1 MPVCSTG
8 LNEELPI
15 GVSLLKKW
23 RKKQLKKNDLIKTDS
38 SIFRILSVGDNVLAI
53 DCKKK
58 TMPQFFSYDFF
69 SDSEIINCNSPDYLE
84 FEDLSPADRK
94 IAQQRYTMIA
104 SAVSVLDD
112 TKQRNLMLEN
122 SSKQFGISKQTLRS
136 YLCTYLVY
144 QDIAALAPKHS
155 KGKELTQDQKNMR
168 WALNKFFY
176 TRNQNSLPTAY
187 TMMLKAKYCDDYGK
201 LLPEYPSFNQ
211 FRYFYR
217 KHRKMENFFISRDG
231 IKDYQMNNRPLL
243 GDGIQ
248 EFAPSVGTAMLDGTI
263 CDIYLV
269 NDKGQLIGRPVL
281 VVACDANTSMCLGYS
296 LSWQGGTYSLQNL
309 MLNILEDKVALC
321 ERMGIHI
328 TADQWAVNQLPGI
341 MVTDGGSEYKG
352 KTFEQIAELGV
363 SLITLP
369 PYRPELK
376 GQVEKLFDLIQ
387 KSYKDMLKGKGVIM
401 PDFQER
407 GSHDYRK
414 DAVLTLEEFERIV
427 VRCIV
432 HYNCERVIKS
442 YPYTP
447 EMLENNVN
455 PYANEIWNW
464 KVENDIG
471 TNLISVSN
479 KELILTLLPR
489 TSGKFTKYG
498 LKVNRL
504 RYHAEGYKER
514 YLQGGDVVVAYNPDN
529 CNKVWVKE
537 KDGSFIEF
545 SLIESRF
552 EDMSL
557 DSVQEIQQKQKE
569 LMKDTMRDN
578 YQAKIELMSFIESV
592 ASKPKSSDVQMKD
605 IRAARKSATR
615 KQHKDIGG
623 VIDE

>member
-1 MPVCSTG
+1 M
-8 LNEELPI
+8 
-15 GVSLLKKW
+15 
-23 RKKQLKKNDLIKTDS
+23 KKNDLIKTDS
-38 SIFRILSVGDNVLAI
+38 GIFRILGVGDNVLAI
-53 DCKKK
+53 DCGKK

-69 SDSEIINCNSPDYLE
+69 SDSEIINCLSPDYPI

-104 SAVSVLDD
+104 SAVSVLEDV
-112 TKQRNLMLEN
+112 KQRNLMLDK

-187 TMMLKAKYCDDYGK
+187 TMMLKAKYCDDYGV

-243 GDGIQ
+243 GDGVQ

-321 ERMGIHI
+321 ERMGISI

-363 SLITLP
+363 SLIHLP

-442 YPYTP
+442 YPYTS
-447 EMLENNVN
+447 EMLESNVK

-471 TNLISVSN
+471 TNLISVSS
-479 KELILTLLPR
+479 KDLILTLLPR
-489 TSGKFTKYG
+489 TNGKFTKYG

-504 RYHAEGYKER
+504 RYHAEGYKEK
-514 YLQGGDVVVAYNPDN
+514 YLQGGDVIVAYNPDN

-569 LMKDTMRDN
+569 LMKDTIRDN
-578 YQAKIELMSFIESV
+578 YQSKIELMSFIESV
-592 ASKPKSSDVQMKD
+592 ASKPKSSDVQIKD
-605 IRAARKSATR
+605 TRAARKSATR

>member
-1 MPVCSTG
+1 M
-8 LNEELPI
+8 
-15 GVSLLKKW
+15 
-23 RKKQLKKNDLIKTDS
+23 KKNDLIKTDS
-38 SIFRILSVGDNVLAI
+38 GIFRVLSVGDNVLAI

-69 SDSEIINCNSPDYLE
+69 NDSEIINCLSPDYPI

-104 SAVSVLDD
+104 SAVSVLEDV
-112 TKQRNLMLEN
+112 KQRNLMLEN

-187 TMMLKAKYCDDYGK
+187 TMMLKAKYCDDYGQ

-243 GDGIQ
+243 GDGVQ
-248 EFAPSVGTAMLDGTI
+248 EFSPSVGTAMLDGTI

-269 NDKGQLIGRPVL
+269 NDKGQLIGRPIL

-363 SLITLP
+363 SLIHLP

-447 EMLENNVN
+447 EMLESNVK

-471 TNLISVSN
+471 TNLISVSS
-479 KELILTLLPR
+479 KDMALTLMPR
-489 TSGKFTKYG
+489 TNGKFTKYG

-514 YLQGGDVVVAYNPDN
+514 YLQGGDVIVAYNPDN
-529 CNKVWVKE
+529 CNKVWFKE
-537 KDGSFIEF
+537 KDGSFVEF

-557 DSVQEIQQKQKE
+557 DSVQEIQRKQKE
-569 LMKDTMRDN
+569 IMKDTTRDN

-592 ASKPKSSDVQMKD
+592 ASKPTSSDIQIKD
-605 IRAARKSATR
+605 TRAARKTATR

>member
-1 MPVCSTG
+1 M
-8 LNEELPI
+8 
-15 GVSLLKKW
+15 
-23 RKKQLKKNDLIKTDS
+23 KKNDLIKTDS
-38 SIFRILSVGDNVLAI
+38 GIFRILSIDSKKVLAI

-58 TMPQFFSYDFF
+58 TMPQFFSCDFF
-69 SDSEIINCNSPDYLE
+69 NDGDTLNSISSDYLD
-84 FEDLSPADRK
+84 FDKLSPADRK

-104 SAVSVLDD
+104 GAVTVLDD
-112 TKQRNLMLEN
+112 IKQRNLMIEK
-122 SSKQFGISKQTLRS
+122 STAQFGVSKQTLRT

-155 KGKELTQDQKNMR
+155 KEKELTVDQKNMR

-176 TRNQNSLPTAY
+176 TRNKNSLSTAY
-187 TMMLKAKYCDDYGK
+187 TMMLKTKYCDDYGV

-217 KHRKMENFFISRDG
+217 KHRKMENFFISRDS

-243 GDGIQ
+243 GDGVQ
-248 EFAPSVGTAMLDGTI
+248 EFAPSIGTAMLDGTI

-269 NDKGQLIGRPVL
+269 NECGQLIGRPVL

-296 LSWQGGTYSLQNL
+296 LLWQGGTYSLQNL

-328 TADQWAVNQLPGI
+328 TADQWAVNQLPGV

-352 KTFEQIAELGV
+352 KTFEQIAELGI

-376 GQVEKLFDLIQ
+376 GQVEKLFDLVQ
-387 KSYKDMLKGKGVIM
+387 SSYKDMLKGKGVIM

-432 HYNCERVIKS
+432 HYNSERVIKS

-447 EMLENNVN
+447 EMLDNNIR

-464 KVENDIG
+464 KVKNDMG

-489 TSGKFTKYG
+489 TNGKFTKYG
-498 LKVNRL
+498 LKVNHL
-504 RYHAEGYKER
+504 RYYTEGYKEQC
-514 YLQGGDVVVAYNPDN
+514 LKGGDVVVAYNPDN
-529 CNKVWVKE
+529 CNKVWLKE
-537 KDGSFIEF
+537 KDGSFVEF

-557 DSVQEIQQKQKE
+557 DSVQDIQQKQKE
-569 LMKDTMRDN
+569 LIKDTTRDN

-592 ASKPKSSDVQMKD
+592 ASKPKSSNIQLKD

-623 VIDE
+623 MIDE

>member
-1 MPVCSTG
+1 M
-8 LNEELPI
+8 
-15 GVSLLKKW
+15 
-23 RKKQLKKNDLIKTDS
+23 KKNDLIKTDS
-38 SIFRILSVGDNVLAI
+38 GIFRILSIDSNKVLAI

-69 SDSEIINCNSPDYLE
+69 SDGETINCLSPDYPI

-104 SAVSVLDD
+104 STVSVLEDV
-112 TKQRNLMLEN
+112 KQRNLMLEN

-144 QDIAALAPKHS
+144 QDIASLAPKHS

-176 TRNQNSLPTAY
+176 TRNKNSLSTAY
-187 TMMLKAKYCDDYGK
+187 TMMLKAKYCDDYGV

-243 GDGIQ
+243 GDGVQ

-281 VVACDANTSMCLGYS
+281 VVACAANTSMCLGYS

-321 ERMGIHI
+321 ERMGISI

-363 SLITLP
+363 SLIHLP

-376 GQVEKLFDLIQ
+376 GQVEKLFDLVQ
-387 KSYKDMLKGKGVIM
+387 SSYKDVLKGKGVIM

-447 EMLENNVN
+447 EMLESNVK

-471 TNLISVSN
+471 TNLISVSS
-479 KELILTLLPR
+479 KDLVLTLLPR
-489 TSGKFTKYG
+489 TNGKFTKYG

-514 YLQGGDVVVAYNPDN
+514 YLQGGDVIVTYNPDN
-529 CNKVWVKE
+529 CNKVWLKE

-569 LMKDTMRDN
+569 LMKDTIRDN

-592 ASKPKSSDVQMKD
+592 ASKSKPSDVQIKD
-605 IRAARKSATR
+605 TRATRKSATR

>member
-1 MPVCSTG
+1 M
-8 LNEELPI
+8 
-15 GVSLLKKW
+15 
-23 RKKQLKKNDLIKTDS
+23 KKNDLIKTDS
-38 SIFRILSVGDNVLAI
+38 GIFRVLSVGDNSILAI
-53 DCKKK
+53 DCEKK
-58 TMPQFFSYDFF
+58 TMPQFFSFDFF
-69 SDSEIINCNSPDYLE
+69 SDGEIINCLSPDYLNFDE
-84 FEDLSPADRK
+84 LSPADRK

-112 TKQRNLMLEN
+112 VKQRNLMLEN

-136 YLCTYLVY
+136 YLCPYLVY

-243 GDGIQ
+243 GDGVQ

-309 MLNILEDKVALC
+309 MLNILEDKVSLC

-363 SLITLP
+363 SLIHLP

-387 KSYKDMLKGKGVIM
+387 KSYKDVLKGKGVIM

-427 VRCIV
+427 VRCII
-432 HYNCERVIKS
+432 HYNCERVIKT

-447 EMLENNVN
+447 EMLESNVK

-479 KELILTLLPR
+479 KDLILTLLPR
-489 TSGKFTKYG
+489 TNGKFTKYG
-498 LKVNRL
+498 LKANRL

-514 YLQGGDVVVAYNPDN
+514 YLQGGDVIVAYNPDN
-529 CNKVWVKE
+529 CNKVWLKE

-557 DSVQEIQQKQKE
+557 DSVQEIQRKQKE
-569 LMKDTMRDN
+569 LMKDTTRDN
-578 YQAKIELMSFIESV
+578 YQSKIELMSFIESV
-592 ASKPKSSDVQMKD
+592 ASKSKSTDVQMKD
-605 IRAARKSATR
+605 IRVARKSATR

>member
-1 MPVCSTG
+1 M
-8 LNEELPI
+8 
-15 GVSLLKKW
+15 
-23 RKKQLKKNDLIKTDS
+23 KKNNLIKTDS
-38 SIFRILSVGDNVLAI
+38 GIFRILSIDGNKVLAI

-69 SDSEIINCNSPDYLE
+69 NDGEPFISISSDYLDFDE
-84 FEDLSPADRK
+84 LSPADRK

-104 SAVSVLDD
+104 SAISVLDD
-112 TKQRNLMLEN
+112 VKQRNLMIEK
-122 SSKQFGISKQTLRS
+122 SAKQFGVSKQTLRT
-136 YLCTYLVY
+136 YLCAYLVY

-155 KGKELTQDQKNMR
+155 KEKELTVDQKNMR

-201 LLPEYPSFNQ
+201 LLPDYPSFNQ

-243 GDGIQ
+243 GDGVQ

-281 VVACDANTSMCLGYS
+281 VVACDASTSMCLGYS

-363 SLITLP
+363 SLINLP

-376 GQVEKLFDLIQ
+376 GQVEKLFDLVQ
-387 KSYKDMLKGKGVIM
+387 SSYKDVLKGKGVIM

-427 VRCIV
+427 VRCVV
-432 HYNCERVIKS
+432 HYNSERVIKS

-447 EMLENNVN
+447 EMLEDDIK

-464 KVENDIG
+464 KIKNDMG

-479 KELILTLLPR
+479 KDLILTLLPR
-489 TSGKFTKYG
+489 TNGNFTKYG

-504 RYHAEGYKER
+504 RYHAEGYKEK

-537 KDGSFIEF
+537 KDGSFVEF

-552 EDMSL
+552 ENMSL
-557 DSVQEIQQKQKE
+557 NEVFNLKEEQKLLVNNSLQES
-569 LMKDTMRDN
+569 
-578 YQAKIELMSFIESV
+578 YQAKIELMRFIETI
-592 ASKPKSSDVQMKD
+592 AEKPKSNVKTKNVRDAR
-605 IRAARKSATR
+605 RAAVRKE
-615 KQHKDIGG
+615 HKDIGEM
-623 VIDE
+623 IDD

>member
-1 MPVCSTG
+1 M
-8 LNEELPI
+8 
-15 GVSLLKKW
+15 
-23 RKKQLKKNDLIKTDS
+23 KKNDLIKTGS
-38 SIFRILSVGDNVLAI
+38 SIFRILSVGNNVLAI
-53 DCKKK
+53 DCEKK
-58 TMPQFFSYDFF
+58 TMPQFFSYGFF
-69 SDSEIINCNSPDYLE
+69 SGGKIINCISPDYLE
-84 FEDLSPADRK
+84 FEDLPPADRK

-104 SAVSVLDD
+104 SAISVLEDV
-112 TKQRNLMLEN
+112 KQRNLMLEN

-187 TMMLKAKYCDDYGK
+187 TMMLKTKYCDDYGV

-243 GDGIQ
+243 GDGVQ

-309 MLNILEDKVALC
+309 MLNILEDKITLC
-321 ERMGIHI
+321 EKMGIHI

-363 SLITLP
+363 SLIHLP

-387 KSYKDMLKGKGVIM
+387 NSYKDILKGKGVIM

-427 VRCIV
+427 VKCII
-432 HYNCERVIKS
+432 HYNCERVIKT
-442 YPYTP
+442 YPYTS
-447 EMLENNVN
+447 EMLENNIR

-464 KVENDIG
+464 KIKNDMG
-471 TNLISVSN
+471 TNLISVSSRD
-479 KELILTLLPR
+479 LVLTLLPR
-489 TSGKFTKYG
+489 TNGKFTKYG

-504 RYHAEGYKER
+504 RYHAEGYKEK
-514 YLQGGDVVVAYNPDN
+514 YLQGGDVIVAYNPDN

-552 EDMSL
+552 EDMSF
-557 DSVQEIQQKQKE
+557 DAVQDIQRQQKQ
-569 LMKDTMRDN
+569 LVQDTVRES

-592 ASKPKSSDVQMKD
+592 ASKSKPSDVQIKD
-605 IRAARKSATR
+605 TRAARKSATR
-615 KQHKDIGG
+615 KQHKNIGG

>member
-1 MPVCSTG
+1 M
-8 LNEELPI
+8 
-15 GVSLLKKW
+15 
-23 RKKQLKKNDLIKTDS
+23 KKNDLIKTDS
-38 SIFRILSVGDNVLAI
+38 GIFRILSVGDNVLAI
-53 DCKKK
+53 DCEKK
-58 TMPQFFSYDFF
+58 TMPQFFSYDSF
-69 SDSEIINCNSPDYLE
+69 SDGESINCLSPDYPI

-104 SAVSVLDD
+104 SAVSVLEDV
-112 TKQRNLMLEN
+112 KQRNLMLEN

-187 TMMLKAKYCDDYGK
+187 TMMLKAKYCDDYGQ
-201 LLPEYPSFNQ
+201 LFPEYPSFNQ

-217 KHRKMENFFISRDG
+217 KHRKMENYFISRDG

-243 GDGIQ
+243 GDGVQ

-309 MLNILEDKVALC
+309 MLNILENKVALC

-328 TADQWAVNQLPGI
+328 TVDQWDVYQLPGI

-363 SLITLP
+363 SLIHLP

-387 KSYKDMLKGKGVIM
+387 KSYKDVLKGKGVIM

-427 VRCIV
+427 VRCII

-442 YPYTP
+442 YPYTS
-447 EMLENNVN
+447 EMLESNVK

-471 TNLISVSN
+471 TNLISVSS
-479 KELILTLLPR
+479 KDLVLTLLPR
-489 TSGKFTKYG
+489 TNGKFTKYG
-498 LKVNRL
+498 LKANRL

-514 YLQGGDVVVAYNPDN
+514 YLQGGDVIVAYNPDN

-537 KDGSFIEF
+537 KDGSFVEF

-569 LMKDTMRDN
+569 LMKDTTRDN

-592 ASKPKSSDVQMKD
+592 ASKSKSTDVQMKD
-605 IRAARKSATR
+605 IRVARKSATR

>member
-1 MPVCSTG
+1 M
-8 LNEELPI
+8 
-15 GVSLLKKW
+15 
-23 RKKQLKKNDLIKTDS
+23 KKNNLIKTDS
-38 SIFRILSVGDNVLAI
+38 GIFRILSIDGNKVLAI

-69 SDSEIINCNSPDYLE
+69 NDGEPFISISSDYLDFDE
-84 FEDLSPADRK
+84 LSPADRK

-104 SAVSVLDD
+104 SAISVLDD
-112 TKQRNLMLEN
+112 VKQRNLMIEK
-122 SSKQFGISKQTLRS
+122 SAKQFGVSKQTLRT
-136 YLCTYLVY
+136 YLCAYLVY

-155 KGKELTQDQKNMR
+155 KEKELTVDQKNMR

-201 LLPEYPSFNQ
+201 LLPDYPSFNQ

-243 GDGIQ
+243 GDGVQ

-363 SLITLP
+363 SLINLP

-376 GQVEKLFDLIQ
+376 GQVEKLFDLVQ
-387 KSYKDMLKGKGVIM
+387 SSYKDVLKGKGVIM

-427 VRCIV
+427 VRCVV
-432 HYNCERVIKS
+432 HYNSERVIKS

-447 EMLENNVN
+447 EMLENNVK

-471 TNLISVSN
+471 TNLISVSS
-479 KELILTLLPR
+479 KDLVLTLLPR
-489 TSGKFTKYG
+489 TNGKFTKYG
-498 LKVNRL
+498 LKANRL
-504 RYHAEGYKER
+504 RYHAEGYKEK

-537 KDGSFIEF
+537 KDGSFVEF

-552 EDMSL
+552 EDMALNEAFNLKEEQKLLVNNSL
-557 DSVQEIQQKQKE
+557 QES
-569 LMKDTMRDN
+569 
-578 YQAKIELMSFIESV
+578 YQAKIELMRFIETM
-592 ASKPKSSDVQMKD
+592 AEKPKSNVKTKNVRDAR
-605 IRAARKSATR
+605 RAAVRKE
-615 KQHKDIGG
+615 HKDIGG
-623 VIDE
+623 TIDD

>member
-1 MPVCSTG
+1 M
-8 LNEELPI
+8 
-15 GVSLLKKW
+15 
-23 RKKQLKKNDLIKTDS
+23 KKNDLIKTGS

-69 SDSEIINCNSPDYLE
+69 SDGDSINCLSPDYPN
-84 FEDLSPADRK
+84 FEDISPADRK

-112 TKQRNLMLEN
+112 VKQRNLMLDK

-144 QDIAALAPKHS
+144 QDIASLAPKHS
-155 KGKELTQDQKNMR
+155 KGKELTVDQKNMR

-187 TMMLKAKYCDDYGK
+187 TMLLKAKYCDDYGK

-243 GDGIQ
+243 GDGVQ

-328 TADQWAVNQLPGI
+328 TADQWTVNQLPGI

-363 SLITLP
+363 SLIHLP

-387 KSYKDMLKGKGVIM
+387 NSYKDILKGKGVIM

-414 DAVLTLEEFERIV
+414 DDVLTLEEFERIV

-432 HYNCERVIKS
+432 HYNCERVIKT
-442 YPYTP
+442 YPYTS
-447 EMLENNVN
+447 EMLENNVK

-471 TNLISVSN
+471 TNLISVSS
-479 KELILTLLPR
+479 KDLVLTLLPR
-489 TSGKFTKYG
+489 TNGKFTKYG

-504 RYHAEGYKER
+504 RYHAEGYKEK
-514 YLQGGDVVVAYNPDN
+514 YLQGGDVIVAYNPDN

-592 ASKPKSSDVQMKD
+592 ASKSKPSDVQIKD
-605 IRAARKSATR
+605 TRAARKSATR
-615 KQHKDIGG
+615 KQHKNIGG

>member
-1 MPVCSTG
+1 M
-8 LNEELPI
+8 
-15 GVSLLKKW
+15 
-23 RKKQLKKNDLIKTDS
+23 KKNDLIKTDS
-38 SIFRILSVGDNVLAI
+38 GIFRILSIDSNKVLAI
-53 DCKKK
+53 DCEKK
-58 TMPQFFSYDFF
+58 TMPQFFSFDFF
-69 SDSEIINCNSPDYLE
+69 NDSEIINCISPDYRK

-112 TKQRNLMLEN
+112 VKQRNLMLDK

-144 QDIAALAPKHS
+144 QDIASLAPKHS

-176 TRNQNSLPTAY
+176 TKNQNSLPTAY

-217 KHRKMENFFISRDG
+217 KHRKMENYFISRDG

-243 GDGIQ
+243 GDGVQ

-321 ERMGIHI
+321 EGMGIHI
-328 TADQWAVNQLPGI
+328 TADQWDVNQLPGI

-363 SLITLP
+363 SLIHLP

-387 KSYKDMLKGKGVIM
+387 NSYKDILKGKGVIM

-427 VRCIV
+427 VRCII

-442 YPYTP
+442 YPYTS
-447 EMLENNVN
+447 EMLESNVK

-479 KELILTLLPR
+479 KDLILTLLPR
-489 TSGKFTKYG
+489 TNGKFTKYG

-514 YLQGGDVVVAYNPDN
+514 YLQGGDVIVAYNPDN

-537 KDGSFIEF
+537 KDGSFVEF

-557 DSVQEIQQKQKE
+557 DSVQDIQQKQKE
-569 LMKDTMRDN
+569 LMKDTIRDN
-578 YQAKIELMSFIESV
+578 YQSKIELMSFIESV
-592 ASKPKSSDVQMKD
+592 ASKPKSTDVQIKD
-605 IRAARKSATR
+605 TRAAKKSATR
-615 KQHKDIGG
+615 KQHKNIGG

>member
-1 MPVCSTG
+1 M
-8 LNEELPI
+8 
-15 GVSLLKKW
+15 
-23 RKKQLKKNDLIKTDS
+23 KKNDLIKTDS
-38 SIFRILSVGDNVLAI
+38 GIFRILSIDGHKVLAI

-69 SDSEIINCNSPDYLE
+69 NDRETLYSISSDYLDFDE
-84 FEDLSPADRK
+84 LSPADRK
-94 IAQQRYTMIA
+94 VAQQRYTMIA
-104 SAVSVLDD
+104 SAITVLDD
-112 TKQRNLMLEN
+112 VKQRNLMIEK
-122 SSKQFGISKQTLRS
+122 SAAQFGVSKQTLRT

-155 KGKELTQDQKNMR
+155 KEKELTVDQKNMR

-176 TRNQNSLPTAY
+176 TRNKNSLSTAY
-187 TMMLKAKYCDDYGK
+187 TMMLKAKYCDDYGV

-243 GDGIQ
+243 GDGVQ

-296 LSWQGGTYSLQNL
+296 LLWQGGTYSLQNL
-309 MLNILEDKVALC
+309 MLNILEDKDALC
-321 ERMGIHI
+321 ERMGIRI

-376 GQVEKLFDLIQ
+376 GQVEKLFDLVQ
-387 KSYKDMLKGKGVIM
+387 SSYKDVLKGKGIIM

-432 HYNCERVIKS
+432 HYNSERVIKS

-447 EMLENNVN
+447 EMLEDNVK

-464 KVENDIG
+464 KVENDMG
-471 TNLISVSN
+471 TNLIPVSN
-479 KELILTLLPR
+479 KELVLTLLPR
-489 TSGKFTKYG
+489 TNGKFTKYG

-504 RYHAEGYKER
+504 RYHAEGYKEK
-514 YLQGGDVVVAYNPDN
+514 YLQGGDVIVAYNPDN

-537 KDGSFIEF
+537 SDGSFVEF

-552 EDMSL
+552 EDMSF
-557 DSVQEIQQKQKE
+557 DAVQDVQRQQKQ
-569 LMKDTMRDN
+569 LVQDTVRES

-592 ASKPKSSDVQMKD
+592 ASKPKSSDIQIKD

-623 VIDE
+623 MIDE

>member
-1 MPVCSTG
+1 M
-8 LNEELPI
+8 
-15 GVSLLKKW
+15 
-23 RKKQLKKNDLIKTDS
+23 KKNDLIKTDS
-38 SIFRILSVGDNVLAI
+38 SIFRILSVCDSVLAI
-53 DCKKK
+53 DCEKK
-58 TMPQFFSYDFF
+58 TMPQFFSYGFF
-69 SDSEIINCNSPDYLE
+69 SGGEIINCISPDYLK

-112 TKQRNLMLEN
+112 VKQRNLMLDK

-144 QDIAALAPKHS
+144 QDIASLAPKHS

-176 TRNQNSLPTAY
+176 TKNQNSLPTAY

-217 KHRKMENFFISRDG
+217 KHRKMENYFISRDG

-243 GDGIQ
+243 GDGVQ

-321 ERMGIHI
+321 EGMGIHI
-328 TADQWAVNQLPGI
+328 TADQWDVNQLPGI

-363 SLITLP
+363 SLIHLP

-387 KSYKDMLKGKGVIM
+387 NSYKDVLKGKGVIM

-427 VRCIV
+427 VRCII
-432 HYNCERVIKS
+432 HYNCERVIKT

-447 EMLENNVN
+447 EILESNVK

-479 KELILTLLPR
+479 KDLILTLLPR
-489 TSGKFTKYG
+489 TNGKFTKYG
-498 LKVNRL
+498 LKANRL

-514 YLQGGDVVVAYNPDN
+514 YLQGGDVIVAYNPDN

-537 KDGSFIEF
+537 KDGSFVEF

-557 DSVQEIQQKQKE
+557 DSVQDIQQKQKE
-569 LMKDTMRDN
+569 LMKDTIRDN
-578 YQAKIELMSFIESV
+578 YQSKIELMSFIESV
-592 ASKPKSSDVQMKD
+592 ASKPKSTDVQIKD
-605 IRAARKSATR
+605 TRAAKKSATR
-615 KQHKDIGG
+615 KQHKNIGG

>member
-1 MPVCSTG
+1 M
-8 LNEELPI
+8 N
-15 GVSLLKKW
+15 
-23 RKKQLKKNDLIKTDS
+23 KNNLIKTDS
-38 SIFRILSVGDNVLAI
+38 GIFRVLSVGDNVLAI
-53 DCKKK
+53 DCEKK
-58 TMPQFFSYDFF
+58 TMPQFFSFDFF
-69 SDSEIINCNSPDYLE
+69 SDGETINYISSDYLDFDE
-84 FEDLSPADRK
+84 LSPADCK

-112 TKQRNLMLEN
+112 VKQRNLMLDK

-155 KGKELTQDQKNMR
+155 KGKELTVDQKNMR

-187 TMMLKAKYCDDYGK
+187 TMMLKAKYCDDYGV

-243 GDGIQ
+243 GDGVQ

-328 TADQWAVNQLPGI
+328 TDDQWAVNRLPGI

-352 KTFEQIAELGV
+352 HTFEQIAELGV
-363 SLITLP
+363 SLIHLP

-387 KSYKDMLKGKGVIM
+387 NSYKDILKGKGVIM

-414 DAVLTLEEFERIV
+414 DAILTLEEFERIV

-432 HYNCERVIKS
+432 HYNCKRAIKT
-442 YPYTP
+442 YPYTF
-447 EMLENNVN
+447 EMLESNVN

-471 TNLISVSN
+471 TNLISVSS
-479 KELILTLLPR
+479 KDLVLTLLPR
-489 TSGKFTKYG
+489 TNGKFTKYG

-504 RYHAEGYKER
+504 RYHAEGYKEK
-514 YLQGGDVVVAYNPDN
+514 YLQGGDVIVAYNPDN
-529 CNKVWVKE
+529 CNKVWLKE

-557 DSVQEIQQKQKE
+557 DSVQEIQRKQKE
-569 LMKDTMRDN
+569 IMKDTTRDT

-592 ASKPKSSDVQMKD
+592 ASKPKSTDIQMKD

>member
-1 MPVCSTG
+1 M
-8 LNEELPI
+8 
-15 GVSLLKKW
+15 
-23 RKKQLKKNDLIKTDS
+23 KKNDLIKTDS
-38 SIFRILSVGDNVLAI
+38 GIFRVLSVGDNVLAI

-69 SDSEIINCNSPDYLE
+69 NDSEIINCLSPDYPI

-104 SAVSVLDD
+104 SAVSVLEDV
-112 TKQRNLMLEN
+112 KQRNLMLEN

-201 LLPEYPSFNQ
+201 LLPDYPSFNQ

-243 GDGIQ
+243 GDGVQ

-309 MLNILEDKVALC
+309 MLNILEDKVSLC

-363 SLITLP
+363 SLIHLP

-387 KSYKDMLKGKGVIM
+387 NSCKDVLKGKGVIM

-427 VRCIV
+427 VRCII
-432 HYNCERVIKS
+432 HYNCERVIKT

-447 EMLENNVN
+447 EMLESNVK

-479 KELILTLLPR
+479 KDLILTLLPR
-489 TSGKFTKYG
+489 TNGKFTKYG
-498 LKVNRL
+498 LKANRL

-514 YLQGGDVVVAYNPDN
+514 YLQGGDVIVAYNPDN
-529 CNKVWVKE
+529 CNKVWLKE

-557 DSVQEIQQKQKE
+557 DSVQEIQQKQIE
-569 LMKDTMRDN
+569 LMKDTIRDN

-592 ASKPKSSDVQMKD
+592 ASKPKSTDVQIKD
-605 IRAARKSATR
+605 TRAARKSATR

>member
-1 MPVCSTG
+1 M
-8 LNEELPI
+8 
-15 GVSLLKKW
+15 
-23 RKKQLKKNDLIKTDS
+23 KKNDLIKTDS
-38 SIFRILSVGDNVLAI
+38 GIFRILSINGNKVLAI
-53 DCKKK
+53 DCEKK
-58 TMPQFFSYDFF
+58 TMPQFFSFDFF
-69 SDSEIINCNSPDYLE
+69 SDGEIINCLSPDYLDFDE
-84 FEDLSPADRK
+84 LSPADRK

-104 SAVSVLDD
+104 SAVSVLEDV
-112 TKQRNLMLEN
+112 KQRNLMLDK

-144 QDIAALAPKHS
+144 QDIAALTPKHS
-155 KGKELTQDQKNMR
+155 KEKELTVDQKNMR

-201 LLPEYPSFNQ
+201 LSPDYPSFNQ

-243 GDGIQ
+243 GDGVQ

-363 SLITLP
+363 SLIHLP

-387 KSYKDMLKGKGVIM
+387 NSYKDILKGKGVIM

-447 EMLENNVN
+447 EMLEDNIK

-471 TNLISVSN
+471 TNLISVLS
-479 KELILTLLPR
+479 KDLVLTLLPR
-489 TSGKFTKYG
+489 TNGKFTKYG

-514 YLQGGDVVVAYNPDN
+514 YLQGGDVIVAYNPDN
-529 CNKVWVKE
+529 CNKVWLKE

-552 EDMSL
+552 KDMSL
-557 DSVQEIQQKQKE
+557 DSVQDIQQKQKE
-569 LMKDTMRDN
+569 LLKDTIRDN
-578 YQAKIELMSFIESV
+578 YQSKIELMSFIESV
-592 ASKPKSSDVQMKD
+592 ATKSKSSDVQIKD
-605 IRAARKSATR
+605 TRAARKSATR

>member
-1 MPVCSTG
+1 M
-8 LNEELPI
+8 
-15 GVSLLKKW
+15 
-23 RKKQLKKNDLIKTDS
+23 KKNDLIKTGS
-38 SIFRILSVGDNVLAI
+38 SIFRILSAGDNVLAI
-53 DCKKK
+53 DCNKK

-69 SDSEIINCNSPDYLE
+69 SDGETINCLSPDYPI

-104 SAVSVLDD
+104 SAISVLEDV
-112 TKQRNLMLEN
+112 KQRNLMLEN

-144 QDIAALAPKHS
+144 QDIASLAPKHS

-176 TRNQNSLPTAY
+176 TRNKNSLSTAY
-187 TMMLKAKYCDDYGK
+187 TMMLKAKYCDDYGV

-217 KHRKMENFFISRDG
+217 KHRKMENYFISRDG

-243 GDGIQ
+243 GDGVQ

-321 ERMGIHI
+321 EGMGIHI
-328 TADQWAVNQLPGI
+328 TADQWDVNQLPGI

-363 SLITLP
+363 SLIHLP

-387 KSYKDMLKGKGVIM
+387 NSYKDVLKGKGVIM

-432 HYNCERVIKS
+432 HYNCERVIKT

-447 EMLENNVN
+447 EMLESNVK
-455 PYANEIWNW
+455 PYANDIWNW

-471 TNLISVSN
+471 TNLISVSS
-479 KELILTLLPR
+479 KDLILTLLPR
-489 TSGKFTKYG
+489 TNGKFTKYG

-514 YLQGGDVVVAYNPDN
+514 YLQGGDVIVTYNPDN
-529 CNKVWVKE
+529 CNKVWLKE

-557 DSVQEIQQKQKE
+557 NSVQEIQQKQKE
-569 LMKDTMRDN
+569 LMKDTIRDN
-578 YQAKIELMSFIESV
+578 YQSKIELMSFIESV
-592 ASKPKSSDVQMKD
+592 ASKPTSSDIQIKD
-605 IRAARKSATR
+605 TRATRKSATR

>member
-1 MPVCSTG
+1 M
-8 LNEELPI
+8 
-15 GVSLLKKW
+15 
-23 RKKQLKKNDLIKTDS
+23 KKNDLIKTGS
-38 SIFRILSVGDNVLAI
+38 SIFRILSVGVNVLAI
-53 DCKKK
+53 DCEKK

-69 SDSEIINCNSPDYLE
+69 NDSEIINCLSPDYPN

-112 TKQRNLMLEN
+112 VKQRNLMLDK

-187 TMMLKAKYCDDYGK
+187 TMMLKTKYCDDYGV

-243 GDGIQ
+243 GDGVQ

-328 TADQWAVNQLPGI
+328 TADQWDVNQLPGI

-363 SLITLP
+363 SLIHLP

-387 KSYKDMLKGKGVIM
+387 NSYKDILKGKGVIM
-401 PDFQER
+401 PDIQER

-414 DAVLTLEEFERIV
+414 DAILTLEEFERIV
-427 VRCIV
+427 VRCVV
-432 HYNCERVIKS
+432 HYNCERVIKT

-447 EMLENNVN
+447 EMLANNVK
-455 PYANEIWNW
+455 PYANEIWKW

-471 TNLISVSN
+471 TNLISVLS
-479 KELILTLLPR
+479 KDVVLTLLPR
-489 TSGKFTKYG
+489 TNGKFTKYG
-498 LKVNRL
+498 LKANRL
-504 RYHAEGYKER
+504 RYHAEGYKEQ
-514 YLQGGDVVVAYNPDN
+514 YLQGGDVIVAYNPDN
-529 CNKVWVKE
+529 CNKVWLKE

-557 DSVQEIQQKQKE
+557 DSVQEIQQKQKK

-592 ASKPKSSDVQMKD
+592 ASKPKSTDVQIKD

-615 KQHKDIGG
+615 KQHKDIGD

>member
-1 MPVCSTG
+1 M
-8 LNEELPI
+8 
-15 GVSLLKKW
+15 
-23 RKKQLKKNDLIKTDS
+23 KKNDLIKTGS
-38 SIFRILSVGDNVLAI
+38 SIFRILSAGDNVLAI
-53 DCKKK
+53 DCNKK
-58 TMPQFFSYDFF
+58 TMPQFFSFDFF
-69 SDSEIINCNSPDYLE
+69 SDGETINYISSDYLDFDE
-84 FEDLSPADRK
+84 LSPADRK

-104 SAVSVLDD
+104 SAVSVLEDV
-112 TKQRNLMLEN
+112 KQRNLMLDK

-243 GDGIQ
+243 GDGVQ
-248 EFAPSVGTAMLDGTI
+248 EFSPSVGTAMLDGTI

-309 MLNILEDKVALC
+309 MLNILEDKVSLC

-328 TADQWAVNQLPGI
+328 TADQWDVNQLPGI

-363 SLITLP
+363 SLIHLP

-387 KSYKDMLKGKGVIM
+387 NSYKDILKGKGVIM

-427 VRCIV
+427 VRCII
-432 HYNCERVIKS
+432 HYNCERVIKT
-442 YPYTP
+442 YPYTS
-447 EMLENNVN
+447 EMLENNVK

-471 TNLISVSN
+471 TNLISVSS
-479 KELILTLLPR
+479 KDLVLTLLPR
-489 TSGKFTKYG
+489 TNGKFTKYG

-514 YLQGGDVVVAYNPDN
+514 YLQGGDVIVAYNPDN
-529 CNKVWVKE
+529 CNKVWLIE
-537 KDGSFIEF
+537 KDGSFVEF

-592 ASKPKSSDVQMKD
+592 ATKFKSSDVQIKD
-605 IRAARKSATR
+605 TRATRKSATR
-615 KQHKDIGG
+615 KQHKNIGG

>member
-1 MPVCSTG
+1 M
-8 LNEELPI
+8 N
-15 GVSLLKKW
+15 
-23 RKKQLKKNDLIKTDS
+23 KNDLIKTDS
-38 SIFRILSVGDNVLAI
+38 GIFRILSIDSNKVLAI

-69 SDSEIINCNSPDYLE
+69 NDSEIINCISPDYLE

-112 TKQRNLMLEN
+112 VKQRNLMLDK

-144 QDIAALAPKHS
+144 QDIASLAPKHS

-243 GDGIQ
+243 GDGVQ

-309 MLNILEDKVALC
+309 MLNILENKVSLC

-328 TADQWAVNQLPGI
+328 TADQWAVNQIPSI

-352 KTFEQIAELGV
+352 HTFEQIAELGV
-363 SLITLP
+363 SLIHLP

-376 GQVEKLFDLIQ
+376 GQVEKLFDLVQ
-387 KSYKDMLKGKGVIM
+387 SSYKDILKGKGVIM

-432 HYNCERVIKS
+432 HYNCERVIKT

-447 EMLENNVN
+447 EMLESNVK
-455 PYANEIWNW
+455 PYANDIWNW

-471 TNLISVSN
+471 TNLISVSS
-479 KELILTLLPR
+479 KDLILTLLPR
-489 TSGKFTKYG
+489 TNGKFTKYG

-514 YLQGGDVVVAYNPDN
+514 YLQGGDVIVTYNPDN
-529 CNKVWVKE
+529 CNKVWLKE

-569 LMKDTMRDN
+569 LMKDTIRDN
-578 YQAKIELMSFIESV
+578 YQSKIELMSFIESV
-592 ASKPKSSDVQMKD
+592 ASKPKSTDVQIKD
-605 IRAARKSATR
+605 TRAARKSATR

>member
-1 MPVCSTG
+1 M
-8 LNEELPI
+8 
-15 GVSLLKKW
+15 
-23 RKKQLKKNDLIKTDS
+23 KKNDLIKTDS
-38 SIFRILSVGDNVLAI
+38 GIFRVLSVGDNVLAI

-69 SDSEIINCNSPDYLE
+69 SDSEIINCLSPDYLNFDE
-84 FEDLSPADRK
+84 LSPVDRK

-104 SAVSVLDD
+104 SAVSVLEDV
-112 TKQRNLMLEN
+112 KQRNLMLDK

-155 KGKELTQDQKNMR
+155 KNKELTQDQKNMR

-187 TMMLKAKYCDDYGK
+187 TMMLKAKYCDDYGV

-243 GDGIQ
+243 GDGVQ

-296 LSWQGGTYSLQNL
+296 LSWQGGTYSLHNL
-309 MLNILEDKVALC
+309 MLNILEDKITLC
-321 ERMGIHI
+321 EKMGIHI

-363 SLITLP
+363 SLIHLP

-387 KSYKDMLKGKGVIM
+387 NSYKDILKGKGVIM

-414 DAVLTLEEFERIV
+414 DAILTLEEFERIV

-432 HYNCERVIKS
+432 NYNCERVIKS
-442 YPYTP
+442 YPYTS
-447 EMLENNVN
+447 EMLESNVK

-504 RYHAEGYKER
+504 RYHTEGYKEK
-514 YLQGGDVVVAYNPDN
+514 YLQGGDVIVAYNPDN

-557 DSVQEIQQKQKE
+557 DSVQEIQRKQKE
-569 LMKDTMRDN
+569 IMEDTIRDN
-578 YQAKIELMSFIESV
+578 YQAKIELMSFIEAV
-592 ASKPKSSDVQMKD
+592 ASKSKSTDVQIKD
-605 IRAARKSATR
+605 TRAAKKSATR
-615 KQHKDIGG
+615 KQHKNIGG